1 MLRLS
6 TLALCLFFSL
16 AYGLASETFD
26 ADCII
31 KLDNEM
37 VFEGVCSVYK
47 DMEQI
52 ILYDGNVVYGK
63 LAYIPKN
70 GQADVA
76 LKKVYLPSRAQQNQ
90 PALARNPSVISDQV
104 GKLIKKGNCYINP
117 RVQICFKSKG
127 G

>member
-6 TLALCLFFSL
+6 AIAPCLFCTLAYALPV
-16 AYGLASETFD
+16 ETFN
-26 ADCII
+26 ADCSI
-31 KLDNEM
+31 KLDNET
-37 VFEGVCSVYK
+37 VFDGECSVYK

-52 ILYDGNVVYGK
+52 ILYDGSVVYGK

-70 GQADVA
+70 GQADIA
-76 LKKVYLPSRAQQNQ
+76 IKRVYLPSRAQQNQ
-90 PALARNPSVISDQV
+90 PALARNPSVISTQV
-104 GKLIKKGNCYINP
+104 GELIKKGNCYLNS